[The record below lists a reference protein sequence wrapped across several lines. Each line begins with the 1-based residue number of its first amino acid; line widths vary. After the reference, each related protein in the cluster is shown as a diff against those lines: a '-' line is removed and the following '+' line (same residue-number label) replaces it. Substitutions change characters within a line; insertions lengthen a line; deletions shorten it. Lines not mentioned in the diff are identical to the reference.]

1 MSLLPHP
8 NITGRQYLIINQ
20 VTLSTTVDAAD
31 LTADDNFAVVLKS
44 NVNVTVDQ
52 FSYNPTFTAAVSEI
66 SNSNNMYGTIQSNKR
81 KKIDGDTLARL

>member
-31 LTADDNFAVVLKS
+31 LTADDNFSVVLKS

-52 FSYNPTFTAAVSEI
+52 FSYNPTFTTAVSEI